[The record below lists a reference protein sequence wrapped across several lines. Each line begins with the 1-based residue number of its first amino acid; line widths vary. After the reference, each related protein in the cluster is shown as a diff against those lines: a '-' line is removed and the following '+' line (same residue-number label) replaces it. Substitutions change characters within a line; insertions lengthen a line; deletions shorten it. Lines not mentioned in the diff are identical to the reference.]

1 MEKAKAKAKAKRNIK
16 DSVFTKLFSEKE
28 KLLELYNAIENT
40 NYGMDT
46 DIRITTLKSA

>member
-1 MEKAKAKAKAKRNIK
+1 MEEFMKNAKAKTKRDIK

-40 NYGMDT
+40 NYGMAWG
-46 DIRITTLKSA
+46 K